1 MKKTL
6 SFTLTAVSI
15 ALLQACGGGGGSDA
29 GNAPA
34 AGGTGAAT
42 TTNTGSVTAAFNRGA
57 LARYQLT
64 SVGSQS
70 FGVLSTS
77 VQDAAGA
84 LTTIDYNV
92 LSGSTSVKEISGD
105 ATYAMG
111 RWAAGTVTTSSGAA
125 TLTGTDNRAYH
136 YIAINVPSA
145 FPATGS
151 LACSAGAFTSPT
163 YTGGG
168 VAGTTG
174 TATGSATLIFGAG
187 GATVGGSVN
196 VTAAGNAGS
205 VALSSSIATPTSA
218 STTGAY
224 FSNGTGAYTQIGDA
238 GAGAYLV
245 ASSYAVTLANG
256 SRYIGVA
263 KFRCS

>member
-1 MKKTL
+1 MKKPL
-6 SFTLTAVSI
+6 SFALTALSLT
-15 ALLQACGGGGGSDA
+15 LLQACGGGGGSDA

-42 TTNTGSVTAAFNRGA
+42 TTNTGSVTAAFNRGT

-64 SVGSQS
+64 GVGSQS

-77 VQDAAGA
+77 AQDTTGA
-84 LTTIDYNV
+84 LTTINSNV
-92 LSGSTSVKEISGD
+92 VSGSTSVKEISGD

-111 RWAAGTVTTSSGAA
+111 RWAAGTVATASGAT

-145 FPATGS
+145 FPATGA
-151 LACSAGAFTSPT
+151 LACSAGAFTTPT

-168 VAGTTG
+168 TAGTIG

-205 VALSSSIATPTSA
+205 VALSGSIATPTSA

-238 GAGAYLV
+238 GSGAYLV